1 MNHTTQE
8 REDIR
13 ANDNPIGMDGIEF
26 IEYATSKPQALGQ
39 VLEMM
44 GFRPIARHRSREV
57 MLYRQGEVNII
68 VNAHHA
74 AHSQSAAPDEQPV
87 IAAMALR
94 VRDAGVAYQRALDL
108 GAWAVP
114 TRVEVMELNIPAIH
128 GVGQSRIYFVDRHR
142 VFSIYDVD
150 FVPIPGVDQHPPAQ
164 HGLHLFGLV
173 QYIGNERTA
182 DWTEFYQTL
191 LGFEPLP
198 DAQRF
203 GILPKGRILRSPCK
217 GFHLQLIEPEPSVL
231 DVEDDEH
238 FQRLGLGTSDVAA
251 AVTSL
256 SALGVEFVEHTNGT
270 AQRTGALTRN
280 WMGSVSFEL
289 VGHVKP

>member
-1 MNHTTQE
+1 MNPNAPQ
-8 REDIR
+8 REAIQ
-13 ANDNPIGMDGIEF
+13 ASDNPIGMDGIEF

-57 MLYRQGEVNII
+57 MLYRQGGVNLI
-68 VNAHHA
+68 VNAHHSL
-74 AHSQSAAPDEQPV
+74 HSQSTAPDEQPV

-94 VRDAGVAYQRALDL
+94 VRDAAVAYQRALDL

-182 DWTEFYQTL
+182 DWTEFYQARCPAL
-191 LGFEPLP
+191 WHL
-198 DAQRF
+198 AQRA
-203 GILPKGRILRSPCK
+203 
-217 GFHLQLIEPEPSVL
+217 HLAQPVQGLSL
-231 DVEDDEH
+231 ATDRART
-238 FQRLGLGTSDVAA
+238 QRARCRRRRAFPAPGLGLQRRGRSRGQ
-251 AVTSL
+251 
-256 SALGVEFVEHTNGT
+256 LGPSRCGICRACPTPCT
-270 AQRTGALTRN
+270 TRRCVDPQLD
-280 WMGSVSFEL
+280 GL
-289 VGHVKP
+289 GQL

>member
-1 MNHTTQE
+1 
-8 REDIR
+8 
-13 ANDNPIGMDGIEF
+13 
-26 IEYATSKPQALGQ
+26 
-39 VLEMM
+39 
-44 GFRPIARHRSREV
+44 
-57 MLYRQGEVNII
+57 
-68 VNAHHA
+68 
-74 AHSQSAAPDEQPV
+74 
-87 IAAMALR
+87 
-94 VRDAGVAYQRALDL
+94 
-108 GAWAVP
+108 
-114 TRVEVMELNIPAIH
+114 MELNIPAIH

-182 DWTEFYQTL
+182 DWTEFYQAL
-191 LGFEPLP
+191 LGFEALP

-238 FQRLGLGTSDVAA
+238 FQRLGLGCSDVAA
-251 AVTSL
+251 AVASL
-256 SALGVEFVEHTNGT
+256 GQAGVEFVEHAQHP
-270 AQRTGALTRN
+270 AQRAGALTRN

-289 VGHVKP
+289 VGHAQA